1 MNHLSSHF
9 TFEEAV
15 ISQTATRKG
24 IDNTPSPEVKENMVE
39 AAQRME
45 EVRDLLDAPILVS
58 SWFRCP
64 KLNSA
69 IGGASTSAHVQGGA
83 IDFTA
88 PQFGTPQDV
97 CRKIQ
102 ASGLTW
108 DQLIFEGTWTHISFD
123 PKQRMQVMTAH
134 FVGGRTTY
142 TQGVG

>member
-1 MNHLSSHF
+1 MNLSQHF

-15 ISQTATRKG
+15 LSQTATRKG
-24 IDNTPSPEVKENMVE
+24 IDNTPSPEIEANMIE
-39 AAQRME
+39 AASRLE

-58 SWFRCP
+58 SWFRCM

-69 IGGASTSAHVQGGA
+69 IGGSSTSAHVQGWA

-97 CRKIQ
+97 CLKIQ
-102 ASGLTW
+102 ASGITF

-123 PKQRMQVMTAH
+123 PKLRMQVMTAH

-142 TQGVG
+142 TQGIG

>member
-1 MNHLSSHF
+1 MNLSQHF
-9 TFEEAV
+9 SLEEAV
-15 ISQTATRKG
+15 ISQTAARKG
-24 IDNTPSPEVKENMVE
+24 IDNIPSPEVKANMVE
-39 AAQRME
+39 SAQRME

-69 IGGASTSAHVQGGA
+69 IGSRSTSAHVRGWA

-88 PQFGTPQDV
+88 PLFGTPQDV

-102 ASGLTW
+102 GSGLTW

-123 PKQRMQVMTAH
+123 PKQRMQVITAH
-134 FVGGRTTY
+134 FVGGKTTY
-142 TQGVG
+142 TQGVS